1 MTTQLE
7 TSILWKEKGCVET
20 PGEFSETLQ
29 TGSPE
34 KSPGKE
40 GMALELGAGMAQSV
54 ALLSEASEM

>member
-1 MTTQLE
+1 M
-7 TSILWKEKGCVET
+7 ET